1 MESEAE
7 EPQFVRL
14 PDGQRVPGAGARHL
28 ERLTKLH
35 EIEFPGRRRGAAEA
49 GDDTGDE
56 EDLNPDDS
64 SETSK
69 VNLARKAVL
78 EKGYPR
84 RRPHDEVPDETA
96 VRRRQDQRLDAMA
109 DRCLAEGDFD
119 QLFKIEMMRMMRDQ
133 RNRCSTGSE
142 ALELYDEDDVQGRTS
157 LGRTAVRMDK
167 MRRGVTDHP
176 TQIWRS
182 FPSDVMQEVN
192 ADEFSNGRYRDC
204 NRRITWAQ
212 FVTMQR
218 VHSQYMGLIELM
230 DTGRMREAHAQA
242 SPNSKSIHHYVLS
255 GGNRKI
261 A

>member
-14 PDGQRVPGAGARHL
+14 PDGQRVPGADARRL
-28 ERLTKLH
+28 ERLTKLY
-35 EIEFPGRRRGAAEA
+35 EMEFPGRRREAAEA

-56 EDLNPDDS
+56 EDLDPDDS
-64 SETSK
+64 LETSK
-69 VNLARKAVL
+69 ANLARKAVP

-109 DRCLAEGDFD
+109 NRCLAEGDFD

-157 LGRTAVRMDK
+157 LG
-167 MRRGVTDHP
+167 
-176 TQIWRS
+176 
-182 FPSDVMQEVN
+182 
-192 ADEFSNGRYRDC
+192 
-204 NRRITWAQ
+204 
-212 FVTMQR
+212 
-218 VHSQYMGLIELM
+218 EL
-230 DTGRMREAHAQA
+230 
-242 SPNSKSIHHYVLS
+242 
-255 GGNRKI
+255 
-261 A
+261 